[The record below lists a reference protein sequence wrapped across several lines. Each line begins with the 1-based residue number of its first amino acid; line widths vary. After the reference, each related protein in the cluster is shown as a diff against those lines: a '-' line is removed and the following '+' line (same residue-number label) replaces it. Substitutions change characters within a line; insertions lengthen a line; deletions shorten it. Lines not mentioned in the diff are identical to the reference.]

1 MMANEES
8 LDKELTDLF
17 PLPLASLAKDANATV
32 AKRPRPRTAGPASKV
47 VVAALATETPAE
59 LVTAL
64 CKINGTVAKAGAAR
78 AKAITR
84 ALYILD
90 VNLVRN

>member
-1 MMANEES
+1 MANEES
-8 LDKELTDLF
+8 LDKELIDLF
-17 PLPLASLAKDANATV
+17 PLPLAKDAIAIV
-32 AKRPRPRTAGPASKV
+32 AKRLRPRTAGPASKV

-78 AKAITR
+78 AKATTR

-90 VNLVRN
+90 VNLVSN